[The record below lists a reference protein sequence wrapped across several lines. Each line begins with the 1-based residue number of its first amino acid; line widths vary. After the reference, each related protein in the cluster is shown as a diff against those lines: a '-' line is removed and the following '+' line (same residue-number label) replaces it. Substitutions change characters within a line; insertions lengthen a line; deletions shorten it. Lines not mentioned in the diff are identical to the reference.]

1 MTSSFESA
9 LGTIYITT
17 SDEAVRAI
25 SFNPKQSFDSP
36 LTRVHRAFRRQIKEY
51 FEGKRKVFDLG
62 LDLEGTP
69 FQKEVWKITSR
80 IPFGETRTYRDI
92 AKQLG
97 DVKKSRA
104 VWHALGLNPILIV
117 VPCHRVIGE
126 DGKLHGY
133 AGGKRRK
140 QWLLNREYE
149 ILSGQTS
156 LF

>member
-36 LTRVHRAFRRQIKEY
+36 LTQVHRAFRRQIKEY

-104 VWHALGLNPILIV
+104 VGHALGLKPHSDCCSL
-117 VPCHRVIGE
+117 PSS
-126 DGKLHGY
+126 Y
-133 AGGKRRK
+133 WRR
-140 QWLLNREYE
+140 R
-149 ILSGQTS
+149 QTS
-156 LF
+156 WICRRQAKKAMVAQPRI